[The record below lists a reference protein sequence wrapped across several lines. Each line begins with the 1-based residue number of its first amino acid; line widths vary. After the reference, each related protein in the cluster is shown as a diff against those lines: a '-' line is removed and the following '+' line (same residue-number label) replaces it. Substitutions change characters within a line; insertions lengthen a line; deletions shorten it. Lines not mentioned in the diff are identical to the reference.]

1 MKSKINFTNLGIS
14 IAVPLIIGFIGSIAT
29 TSSVKTW
36 YVTTL
41 VKPTFNPPSWVF
53 GPVWTSLFVLMG
65 ISLYIARSKKIS
77 LKWFWIQLLLNLAWS
92 FLFFGLRMP
101 LLAFI
106 EIVILWIAILINI
119 KSFWPK
125 SKAAAI
131 LLFPYLLWVS
141 FASFLNFTIA
151 RLN

>member
-1 MKSKINFTNLGIS
+1 MKSKINLTNLGIS
-14 IAVPLIIGFIGSIAT
+14 IAIPLIIGFLGSIAT
-29 TSSVKTW
+29 VSSVKGW

-41 VKPTFNPPSWVF
+41 IKPEFNPPAWIF
-53 GPVWTSLFVLMG
+53 GPVWTFLFVLMG
-65 ISLYIARSKKIS
+65 ISLYIAHSKKIN
-77 LKWFWIQLLLNLAWS
+77 LKWYWIQLFLNLGWS
-92 FLFFGLRMP
+92 FLFFGLKMP

-106 EIVILWIAILINI
+106 EIIILWIAILMNI

-131 LLFPYLLWVS
+131 LLLPYLFWVS

>member
-14 IAVPLIIGFIGSIAT
+14 IAIPLMVGFLGSIAT
-29 TSSVKTW
+29 VSSVKTW

-41 VKPTFNPPSWVF
+41 IKPTFNPPAWIF
-53 GPVWTSLFVLMG
+53 GPVWTFLFVLMG

-77 LKWFWIQLLLNLAWS
+77 LKWFWIQLLLNLIWS
-92 FLFFGLRMP
+92 FLFFGLKLP
-101 LLAFI
+101 LVAFI
-106 EIVILWIAILINI
+106 EIIFLWIAILMNI

-131 LLFPYLLWVS
+131 LLFPYLFWVT

>member
-14 IAVPLIIGFIGSIAT
+14 IAIPLVIGFIGSIAT
-29 TSSVKTW
+29 ASSVKTW

-53 GPVWTSLFVLMG
+53 GPVWTFLFVLMG
-65 ISLYIARSKKIS
+65 ISLYIARSKKIN
-77 LKWFWIQLLLNLAWS
+77 LKWYWIQLFLNLAWS
-92 FLFFGLRMP
+92 LLFFGLKLP
-101 LLAFI
+101 LIAFI
-106 EIVILWIAILINI
+106 EIVILWIAILMNI

-131 LLFPYLLWVS
+131 LLFPYLFWVS

>member
-1 MKSKINFTNLGIS
+1 MKSKINLTNLGIS
-14 IAVPLIIGFIGSIAT
+14 IAIPLIIGFLGSIAT
-29 TSSVKTW
+29 VSSVKGW

-41 VKPTFNPPSWVF
+41 IKPEFNPPAWIF
-53 GPVWTSLFVLMG
+53 GPVWTFLFVLMG
-65 ISLYIARSKKIS
+65 ISLYIAHSKKIS
-77 LKWFWIQLLLNLAWS
+77 LKWFWIQLFLNLAWS
-92 FLFFGLRMP
+92 FLFFGLKMP

-106 EIVILWIAILINI
+106 EIIILWISILMNI

-131 LLFPYLLWVS
+131 LLFPYLFWVT